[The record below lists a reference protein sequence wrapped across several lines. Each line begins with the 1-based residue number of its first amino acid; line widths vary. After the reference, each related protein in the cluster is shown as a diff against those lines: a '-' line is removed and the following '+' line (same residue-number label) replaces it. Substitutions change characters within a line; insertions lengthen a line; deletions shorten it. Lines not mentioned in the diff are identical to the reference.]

1 MKNHLFEY
9 LLRLGDNTLIAG
21 HRLSEWCG
29 HGPQLEEDI
38 ALINVSLDLIGR
50 TRSWLQYAA
59 EVEGKG
65 RTEDDL
71 AFKRDDIFFRN
82 NFLTEQPNGDYAQ
95 TILKQFLFDAFTY
108 FQYTELANSTDATIA
123 AIAKK
128 SLKEIQYHV
137 RHSRDWTL
145 RLGDGTDESN
155 ARMQKALNFLWRF
168 TEDMF
173 DMDETDV
180 ELLKSGIACDNQKVK
195 AEWQNL
201 VLSTLSEANL
211 QVPENTFF
219 AKGTRNGIHTEHLGF
234 LLAEMQYL
242 PRAYPNANW
251 G

>member
-9 LLRLGDNTLIAG
+9 LLRLGDNTLVAG

-59 EVEGKG
+59 EVEGAG

-71 AFKRDDIFFRN
+71 AFKRDDVFFRN
-82 NFLTEQPNGDYAQ
+82 NYICEQPNGDYAQ

-108 FQYTELANSTDATIA
+108 FQYTELANSKDETIA

-145 RLGDGTDESN
+145 RLGDGTEESN
-155 ARMQKALNFLWRF
+155 QRMQTALNFLWRF
-168 TEDMF
+168 TQDMF
-173 DMDETDV
+173 DMDETDEV
-180 ELLKSGIACDNQKVK
+180 LLQSGIACDNKK
-195 AEWQNL
+195 IKLEWDNL
-201 VLSTLSEANL
+201 VLSTLEEANL
-211 QVPENTFF
+211 KVPANTFF
-219 AKGTRNGIHTEHLGF
+219 AKGTRSGMHTEHLGF

-242 PRAYPNANW
+242 PRAYPTANW

>member
-9 LLRLGDNTLIAG
+9 LLRLGDNTLVAG

-59 EVEGKG
+59 EVEGSG

-71 AFKRDDIFFRN
+71 AFKRDDIFFKN
-82 NFLTEQPNGDYAQ
+82 NFICEQPNGDYAQ

-108 FQYTELANSTDATIA
+108 FQYTELAHSKDETIA
-123 AIAKK
+123 AIAVK

-145 RLGDGTDESN
+145 RLGDGTEESN
-155 ARMQKALNFLWRF
+155 QRMQTALNFLWRF
-168 TEDMF
+168 TQDMF
-173 DMDETDV
+173 DMDET
-180 ELLKSGIACDNQKVK
+180 EEEMLKAGIGCDNKK
-195 AEWQNL
+195 IKLEWDKL
-201 VLSTLSEANL
+201 VLSTLEEANL
-211 QVPENTFF
+211 KVPENTFF

>member
-9 LLRLGDNTLIAG
+9 LLRLGDNTLVAG

-59 EVEGKG
+59 EVEGSG
-65 RTEDDL
+65 TTDDDL
-71 AFKRDDIFFRN
+71 AFKRDDIFFKN
-82 NFLTEQPNGDYAQ
+82 NFICEQPNGDYAQ

-108 FQYTELANSTDATIA
+108 FQYTELANSKDETIA
-123 AIAKK
+123 AIAVK

-145 RLGDGTDESN
+145 RLGDGTEESN
-155 ARMQKALNFLWRF
+155 RRMQTALNFLWRF
-168 TEDMF
+168 TQDMF
-173 DMDETDV
+173 DMDET
-180 ELLKSGIACDNQKVK
+180 EEEMLKAGIGCDNKK
-195 AEWQNL
+195 IKLEWDKL
-201 VLSTLSEANL
+201 VLSTLEDANL
-211 QVPENTFF
+211 KVPENTFF